1 MLLLSLCGDEER
13 PDLSDFTGK
22 HAKIR
27 CHKTEEQRPY
37 AESKNKEKKKENLLC
52 KNATHA
58 PLTRGIQL
66 FFFFVFFTQT
76 EMQAK

>member
-27 CHKTEEQRPY
+27 CHKTEKQQ
-37 AESKNKEKKKENLLC
+37 KKENLLC

-58 PLTRGIQL
+58 PLTRGIQH
-66 FFFFVFFTQT
+66 FFFTPT